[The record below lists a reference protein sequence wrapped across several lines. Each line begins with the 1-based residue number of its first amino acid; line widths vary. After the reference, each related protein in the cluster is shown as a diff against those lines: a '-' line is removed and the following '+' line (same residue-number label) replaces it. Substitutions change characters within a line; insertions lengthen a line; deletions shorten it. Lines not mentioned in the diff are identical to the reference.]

1 MPYPTVMP
9 PRSVQKDE
17 LSTAS
22 DTAKVLGKNLSALMA
37 ATLDLSSNPKVA
49 KRTGLSTSTIH
60 RLRNGDVD
68 ATLSTLEALSKAFDL
83 EPWQL
88 LVVNFDPRNRPVLQ
102 PLTELERRLY
112 ARLAEVAKE
121 IKEGG

>member
-1 MPYPTVMP
+1 
-9 PRSVQKDE
+9 
-17 LSTAS
+17 
-22 DTAKVLGKNLSALMA
+22 MA
-37 ATLDLSSNPKVA
+37 ATLELGSNPKLA

-88 LVVNFDPRNRPVLQ
+88 LVANFDPKNRPVLQ
-102 PLTELERRLY
+102 PLSEQERRLY